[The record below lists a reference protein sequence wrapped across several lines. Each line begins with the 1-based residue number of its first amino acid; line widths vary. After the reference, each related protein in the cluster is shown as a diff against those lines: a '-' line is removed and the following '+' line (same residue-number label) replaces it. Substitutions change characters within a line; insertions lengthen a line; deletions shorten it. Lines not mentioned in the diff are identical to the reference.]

1 MAPHNPQPAWAAEII
16 HARGMLRAGDLRVP
30 CRCVDLTGP
39 QLLLAPLVSPGH
51 GEVDPGTPASFE
63 VPTPLGIVRVTGAL
77 SGPLQAIL
85 GGAPLRAFQLLAHP
99 GGFERVNRRGSYRLA
114 ITLKA
119 EMIVLDGPPD
129 SDPGLASLAGARVP
143 GESCLEAL
151 ARGLEVRRRPCLVR
165 DISLGGMRL
174 SVPEPLLPRGAWVLV
189 DVRLGPEEVLRNL
202 VGIVLECTGDVYLPP
217 FPGEARVRFHGL
229 PARTQTRLSKFIVR
243 AQVELIRK
251 GVRP

>member
-1 MAPHNPQPAWAAEII
+1 
-16 HARGMLRAGDLRVP
+16 MLRAGDLRVP

-39 QLLLAPLVSPGH
+39 RLLLAPLTSGGH
-51 GEVDPGTPASFE
+51 GRADPGTPACFE

-77 SGPLQAIL
+77 SGPLDAIL
-85 GGAPLRAFQLLAHP
+85 GGATLRAFQLLAGP
-99 GGFERVNRRGSYRLA
+99 GGFERVNRRGSYRLS

-129 SDPGLASLAGARVP
+129 ADPGLASLTRAP
-143 GESCLEAL
+143 GESSLEAL
-151 ARGLEVRRRPCLVR
+151 ARGLEERRRPCLVR
-165 DISLGGMRL
+165 DISLGGVRL
-174 SVPEPLLPRGAWVLV
+174 SVPEPLLPRGAWILL

-202 VGIVLECTGDVYLPP
+202 VGMVLECAGAVYLPP

-229 PARTQTRLSKFIVR
+229 PARTQGRLSQFIAR